1 MNAKKLAI
9 AALGLAAV
17 LATAGAQ
24 AHGRD
29 DAQFSITIASPV
41 WLRPAPVVVAA
52 PAAPFDGR
60 FDGRFDGHSA
70 YQRPTRWAGDAI
82 PNRFDRVYE
91 PRRDRDGD
99 GIANYD
105 RHDDRHDARDGR
117 GRSHW

>member
-9 AALGLAAV
+9 VALGLAGV

-24 AHGRD
+24 ARGRD
-29 DAQFSITIASPV
+29 DVQFSITIASPV

-52 PAAPFDGR
+52 PVAR
-60 FDGRFDGHSA
+60 FDGRFYDHSG
-70 YQRPTRWAGDAI
+70 YQRPTRWAGDGDAI
-82 PNRFDRVYE
+82 PDRFERVYD

-99 GIANYD
+99 GSANRSD

-117 GRSHW
+117 GRSRW

>member
-52 PAAPFDGR
+52 PAAR
-60 FDGRFDGHSA
+60 FDGRFYGPSA

-82 PNRFDRVYE
+82 PNRFDRVYD

-105 RHDDRHDARDGR
+105 LHDDRHDARDGR